1 MKEILEVIKGLNQA
15 AQNSSFKKTD
25 ALESERKIGPR
36 DFKINDAF
44 KLKFSDNK
52 MILEYTL
59 EVKNALMPNIK
70 YDTNIENKITAILKY
85 LKKEYKEITGKS
97 VSFKAVSKLN
107 TVVTPIS
114 YVTQVNRYTKVF
126 EIGDTDSIKD
136 DYNDA
141 VGKMHADNIKKI
153 DTLEEQLKRYES
165 K

>member
-1 MKEILEVIKGLNQA
+1 MKEIQEVIKGLNQA

-25 ALESERKIGPR
+25 ALEREKATGPR

-70 YDTNIENKITAILKY
+70 YDNNIENKITAILKY
-85 LKKEYKEITGKS
+85 LKKEYKAITGES
-97 VSFKAVSKLN
+97 VSFKPVSKLN
-107 TVVTPIS
+107 IVVTQIS

-126 EIGDTDSIKD
+126 EISDTNSVKD
-136 DYNDA
+136 EYNDA
-141 VGKMHADNIKKI
+141 VSEMHADNIKKI